1 MTKNAFIY
9 SESILLVF
17 IIILRNSKLNKDE
30 FGCKTRMNWSEKRV
44 LVTGAAGFL
53 GSHLVNQLQKAG
65 AKDIVTPSSKEYD
78 LRKNENCR
86 KVVRDIDIVFNIAG
100 RTVGIE
106 LTKQIPGELFY
117 DNLMIG
123 TQLLHEAKNASVEKF
138 IDTGTVCSY
147 PKFGQIPFT
156 EDMIWDGYPEEVNA
170 SYGLAKKM
178 SLVQSQAYRQQYK
191 FKSIV
196 IIPTNFYGPNDNFE
210 ISSSHVIPALIRKI
224 FNAKKNEDES
234 IVAWGDGSPTRDFM
248 YVEDTA
254 KGLILAGEK
263 YDDDAPLNISTS
275 EETSIKT
282 LTETICELLDYNGNV
297 VWDKTKSNGQPR
309 RCISNLRAKEMIGFE
324 ATTKL
329 KDGLKNTIE
338 WFVENQEKITN

>member
-1 MTKNAFIY
+1 
-9 SESILLVF
+9 
-17 IIILRNSKLNKDE
+17 
-30 FGCKTRMNWSEKRV
+30 MNWSEKRV

-53 GSHLVNQLQKAG
+53 GSHLVNNLRNVG
-65 AKDIVTPSSKEYD
+65 AKEIVIPSSKEYD

-86 KVVRDIDIVFNIAG
+86 KVVSDIDIVFNLAG
-100 RTVGIE
+100 RIGGIE
-106 LTKQIPGELFY
+106 FNKQLPGELFY

-138 IDTGTVCSY
+138 VAQGTVCSY

-156 EDMIWDGYPEEVNA
+156 EDMIWDGYPEEINA
-170 SYGLAKKM
+170 PYGLAKKM
-178 SLVQSQAYRQQYK
+178 LLVQSQAYRQQYK

-196 IIPTNFYGPNDNFE
+196 VIPTNFYGPNDNFDL
-210 ISSSHVIPALIRKI
+210 SSSHVIPALIRKI
-224 FNAKKNEDES
+224 LNAKKNNDDE
-234 IVAWGDGSPTRDFM
+234 IVVWGDGSATRDFM

-254 KGLILAGEK
+254 KGLILAAEK
-263 YDDDAPLNISTS
+263 YDDDAPLNIGTS
-275 EETSIKT
+275 RETSIKE
-282 LTETICELLDYNGNV
+282 LTETICELMDYNGNL

-329 KDGLKNTIE
+329 KDGLRNTIE
-338 WFVENQEKITN
+338 WFIENQEKIAIKNKL

>member
-1 MTKNAFIY
+1 
-9 SESILLVF
+9 
-17 IIILRNSKLNKDE
+17 
-30 FGCKTRMNWSEKRV
+30 MNWSEKRV

-53 GSHLVNQLQKAG
+53 GSHLVNNLRNVG
-65 AKDIVTPSSKEYD
+65 AKEIVTPSSKEYD

-86 KVVRDIDIVFNIAG
+86 KVVSDIDIVFNLAG
-100 RTVGIE
+100 RIGGIE
-106 LTKQIPGELFY
+106 FNKQLPGELFY

-138 IDTGTVCSY
+138 VAQGTVCSY

-156 EDMIWDGYPEEVNA
+156 EDMIWDGYPEEINA
-170 SYGLAKKM
+170 PYGLAKKM
-178 SLVQSQAYRQQYK
+178 LLVQSQAYRQQYK

-196 IIPTNFYGPNDNFE
+196 VIPTNFYGPNDNFDL
-210 ISSSHVIPALIRKI
+210 SSSHVIPALIRKI
-224 FNAKKNEDES
+224 LNAKKNNDDE
-234 IVAWGDGSPTRDFM
+234 IVVWGDGSATRDFM

-254 KGLILAGEK
+254 KGLILAAEK
-263 YDDDAPLNISTS
+263 YDDDAPLNIGTS
-275 EETSIKT
+275 RETSIKE
-282 LTETICELLDYNGNV
+282 LTETICELMDYNGNL

-329 KDGLKNTIE
+329 KDGLRNTIE
-338 WFVENQEKITN
+338 WFIENQEKIAIKNKL